1 MNTPNVSQPDGC
13 AQAPRAFPSMPA
25 EQVRQHL
32 LQRREIALI
41 DVREE
46 DPFARGHPLWAANL
60 PLSKLELLAWTRIP
74 RRDTVLVVYG
84 EHEGV
89 DLAQRAAHV
98 LAGLGYGAIHLLDGG
113 LQGWIDSGGE
123 IFIDVNVPSKAFG
136 ELVESRCHT
145 PSLSAPQV
153 KALLDERADVVVVD
167 ARRFDEYQTMNIPT
181 ATSVPGGELVLRVRE
196 LAPDPATTVIVNCA
210 GRTRSIIGT
219 QSLINAGLPNRVA
232 ALRNGTIGWTLAGQQ
247 LERGAARRAPEAV
260 ADDNRARSREGARA
274 IAARARVRRI
284 ALEDLSTLEEPGRT
298 VYRFDVRT
306 QEEYERGHL
315 PGFRHAPGGQL
326 VQETDHHAPVRGA
339 RIVLADDDGVRAD
352 MAASWLAQM
361 GWDVRVVEPVD
372 ESLHAERGRVSDPV
386 PEAPAVRTVA
396 PARLQSWS
404 GQSGEDRPVI
414 LDVGPGLSYLSR
426 HVPGAWYAI
435 RAQLGQALAQVPRA
449 RRYVLTC
456 GTDLL
461 ARFAAHDLSQLT
473 DAEVWVLEGGTGAWI
488 AAGLPVETG
497 ESRLA
502 VPRTDRYRRPYEGTD
517 NAAAAMQA
525 YLDWEFGLIEQI
537 ERDGT
542 HGFQV
547 VSQADQPA
555 QP

>member
-1 MNTPNVSQPDGC
+1 MTASALPPSTVSAHPVL
-13 AQAPRAFPSMPA
+13 PA
-25 EQVRQHL
+25 LTVRQYL
-32 LQRREIALI
+32 AERREIALI

-46 DPFARGHPLWAANL
+46 DPFAHGHPLWAANL
-60 PLSKLELLAWTRIP
+60 PLSRLELLAWTRIP
-74 RRDTVLVVYG
+74 RRDTVVVVYG
-84 EHEGV
+84 EHDGI
-89 DLAQRAAHV
+89 DLAPRAAQV
-98 LAGLGYGAIHLLDGG
+98 LAGLGYTAVHLLEGG

-123 IFIDVNVPSKAFG
+123 LFIDVNVPSKAFG
-136 ELVESRCHT
+136 ELVEARRHT
-145 PSLSAPQV
+145 PSLEAKQV
-153 KALLDERADVVVVD
+153 KALLDSQADVVVVD
-167 ARRFDEYQTMNIPT
+167 ARRFDEFQTMSIPT

-219 QSLINAGLPNRVA
+219 QSLINAGLPNPVA

-247 LERGAARRAPEAV
+247 LDRGASRQAPEAV
-260 ADDNRARSREGARA
+260 GEDNRARAREGARA
-274 IAARARVRRI
+274 IAERAGVRRI
-284 ALEDLSTLEEPGRT
+284 APDAVAALDEPGRT
-298 VYRFDVRT
+298 LYRFDVRT
-306 QEEYERGHL
+306 AQEYQRGHL

-361 GWDVRVVEPVD
+361 GWEVWVVEPTGAD
-372 ESLHAERGRVSDPV
+372 ARTAGGPASDAI
-386 PEAPAVRTVA
+386 PEAPSVQTVT
-396 PARLQSWS
+396 PARLQAWC
-404 GQSGEDRPVI
+404 GDKEEDRPVI
-414 LDVGPGLSYLSR
+414 LDVGPGVSYLAR

-435 RAQLGQALAQVPRA
+435 RSQLAQALARVPGS

-456 GTDLL
+456 GTGLL
-461 ARFAAHDLSQLT
+461 ARFAAQDLRELT
-473 DAEVWVLEGGTGAWI
+473 DAEVWVLEGGTTAWMD
-488 AAGLPVETG
+488 AGLPVETG

-525 YLDWEFGLIEQI
+525 YLDWEFGLIAQI

-542 HGFQV
+542 HNFRV
-547 VSQADQPA
+547 V
-555 QP
+555 